1 MGFESFRVELRPR
14 HATFTEAV
22 ATVGRLPHARPDT
35 DVLAT
40 AGSSYYTVEDGR
52 HVVEIEV
59 APSPV
64 RVSCRFTLCH
74 PPTVDTAFLG
84 LVRELARR
92 LGGAEL
98 TGEGVTDHPG
108 GESPEFAA
116 TLSAQIAARRSEWD
130 AMFGNDR
137 AAARTAEAFEAFVL
151 PRCAPVA
158 EPARV
163 GMPTAA
169 PPAPAVPAPSS

>member
-1 MGFESFRVELRPR
+1 MGFESFRVEIRPR
-14 HATFTEAV
+14 HATFAEAV
-22 ATVGRLPHARPDT
+22 ATVGRLPHARPDSGAF
-35 DVLAT
+35 AT

-74 PPTVDTAFLG
+74 PPTVDTAFLA
-84 LVRELARR
+84 LLRDLARR
-92 LGGAEL
+92 LGGEEL
-98 TGEGVTDHPG
+98 TGEGVTNHPG
-108 GESPEFAA
+108 VESPEFAA
-116 TLSAQIAARRSEWD
+116 ALSARVAARRAEWD
-130 AMFGNDR
+130 AMFGSHR
-137 AAARTAEAFEAFVL
+137 AAARTAEAFESFVL

-163 GMPTAA
+163 GTPTAA
-169 PPAPAVPAPSS
+169 PPAPAVPAPPP